1 MNISLLDATALLRG
15 LPAGVVVHG
24 ADTHIQFA
32 NPKALSILRLSEDQ
46 ILGKTALDPYW
57 KFVDRFKK
65 PLPVSAYP
73 VNIAIASDA
82 PVNDYVI
89 GVVDGSTEDV
99 TWVIVNAYRE
109 CNALGDVERVIV
121 SFADISREQDDIP
134 FRDVV
139 QLADDVVIITKA
151 DPENPAIVYV
161 NQAFTTLTGYAQN
174 EVIGKTPSILQRDE
188 TDPLT
193 RQRIRE
199 ALTKGEPIR
208 ETILNFHKDGG
219 RYWLDMNIVPLFGP
233 HGELSYFAAVERD
246 VTALKEKEAVLVN
259 LAKRD
264 ALTGL
269 LNRRGFMDISEN
281 MVTSALRDTTAMSLA
296 MLDIDLF
303 KTINDTHGHEA
314 GDAALCHFAKL
325 IQSSFRANDVVARV
339 GGEEFVVVLVGVD
352 VTGCLRVLEQFREK
366 VASTG
371 FLLQNGTTLKMTVSI
386 GVTAL
391 NSTDKEVN
399 ELLKRSDMAMYEAK
413 RSGRNK
419 LISI

>member
-1 MNISLLDATALLRG
+1 MNISLLDAAALLQG
-15 LPAGVVVHG
+15 LPTGVVVHG
-24 ADTHIQFA
+24 PDTHIQYA
-32 NPKALSILRLSEDQ
+32 NLKALSILRLTPDQ
-46 ILGKTALDPYW
+46 ILGKNALDPYW
-57 KFVDRFKK
+57 RFVDRFKK

-73 VNIAIASDA
+73 VNIAIATDA

-121 SFADISREQDDIP
+121 SFADISREQVDIP

-139 QLADDVVIITKA
+139 ELAADVVIITKA
-151 DPENPAIVYV
+151 DSGNHAIVYV
-161 NQAFTTLTGYAQN
+161 NQAFTSLTGFAAN
-174 EVIGKTPSILQRDE
+174 EVMGKTPTILQREE
-188 TDPLT
+188 TDPAT
-193 RQRIRE
+193 RQRIRA
-199 ALTKGEPIR
+199 ALANGEPIQ

-219 RYWLDMNIVPLFGP
+219 RYWLDMKIVPLFGP
-233 HGELSYFAAVERD
+233 HGELSYFAAIERD
-246 VTALKEKEAVLVN
+246 VTALKEKEQALVE
-259 LAKRD
+259 LAERD
-264 ALTGL
+264 SLTGL
-269 LNRRGFMDISEN
+269 LNRRGFTDLAEN
-281 MVTSALRDTTAMSLA
+281 LVTSALRDATALTLA
-296 MLDIDLF
+296 MLDIDFF
-303 KTINDTHGHEA
+303 KSINDTYGHDV
-314 GDAALCHFAKL
+314 GDAALGHFARL
-325 IQSSFRANDVVARV
+325 IRSSFRASDIVARV
-339 GGEEFVVVLVGVD
+339 GGEEFVVLLTRVD
-352 VTGCLRVLEQFREK
+352 ATDCLRVLDQFREK

-371 FLLQNGTTLKMTVSI
+371 LPLDDGKVLNMTVSI